1 MHDRR
6 KETRMPVA
14 EVSRRRGA
22 SASRNLIRAG
32 EIAAV
37 CLVLRSDL
45 RVPKGEVDRLVEGRR
60 VEME

>member
-1 MHDRR
+1 MHPPAR
-6 KETRMPVA
+6 
-14 EVSRRRGA
+14 
-22 SASRNLIRAG
+22 RNLIRAG

-37 CLVLRSDL
+37 CLGLRSDL